1 MIRVVPLSYAALTV
15 RTRYPGFYDLI
26 RFGVEQKRE
35 GFLLLAFQSVALP
48 LLESQPR
55 LSYGIFWKEP
65 AIAWLDWYFA
75 PSLRSLKGLGP
86 TIRSDLHPGFAGASS
101 YPRLDRQTSGL
112 TLVTTG
118 C

>member
-15 RTRYPGFYDLI
+15 RARLPGFYDLP

-35 GFLLLAFQSVALP
+35 GFLLLTFQSVSLP
-48 LLESQPR
+48 LAKSQPR

-75 PSLRSLKGLGP
+75 PNPRSLKGLGP

-101 YPRLDRQTSGL
+101 CPGLDRQTSGL